1 MSNYFRNVPDF
12 DYVSRL
18 PDAKISDY
26 ITVKNFFKRGFL
38 REDIFQE
45 LSFFTK
51 YKIIGDD
58 RPDNVAWNF
67 YQESGLD
74 WLVLTCNNIIN
85 IQTEW
90 PMRQYDFD
98 RFLLDKYGSYAEL
111 ESIHHYETQEIRNSK
126 GVVMLEKEMQVK
138 SDFTFSYYDWWLKTQ
153 QNITNADT
161 VTPVTNYEYEEKIE
175 DAKRNIFLL
184 KTRYLGLVMDDME
197 ELMTYKKGST
207 QYVSETLKE
216 AENIRLYS

>member
-18 PDAKISDY
+18 PGAKISDY
-26 ITVKNFFKRGFL
+26 NKVKNFFKRGFI

-90 PMRQYDFD
+90 PLSQTDFD
-98 RFLLDKYGSYAEL
+98 RFLLDKYETYEKL
-111 ESIHHYETQEIRNSK
+111 NEIHHYETIEIKTTK
-126 GVVMLEKEMQVK
+126 GTIIVKEGLQVD
-138 SDFTFSYYDWWLKTQ
+138 SNFTVTYYDD
-153 QNITNADT
+153 ITEKQ
-161 VTPVTNYEYEEKIE
+161 VTPTKLTTSVTNYVYEQKIE
-175 DAKRNIFLL
+175 DEKRNIYLL
-184 KTRYLGLVMDDME
+184 KPKYLNIIYDDMDE
-197 ELMTYKKGST
+197 MMSY
-207 QYVSETLKE
+207 
-216 AENIRLYS
+216 I

>member
-1 MSNYFRNVPDF
+1 MSDYFRNVPDF
-12 DYVSRL
+12 NYVSRL
-18 PDAKISDY
+18 PGAKISDY
-26 ITVKNFFKRGFL
+26 IIVKNFFKRGFI
-38 REDIFQE
+38 REDIFKE

-98 RFLLDKYGSYAEL
+98 RFLLDKYETYEKL
-111 ESIHHYETQEIRNSK
+111 NETHHYETIEIKNTY
-126 GVVMLEKEMQVK
+126 GTVIVKEGLQVD
-138 SDFTFSYYDWWLKTQ
+138 SDFTVTYYD
-153 QNITNADT
+153 NITKKQVT
-161 VTPVTNYEYEEKIE
+161 PTKLVTPVTNYVYEEKIE
-175 DAKRNIFLL
+175 NEKRNIFLI
-184 KTRYLGLVMDDME
+184 KPRYLGIIYDDMDE
-197 ELMTYKKGST
+197 MMSYIKGSS
-207 QYVSETLKE
+207 QYKTETLKT
-216 AENIRLYS
+216 ADNIRLYN

>member
-1 MSNYFRNVPDF
+1 MSDYFRNVPDF

-18 PDAKISDY
+18 PGAKISDY

-74 WLVLTCNNIIN
+74 WLVLTCNNIVN

-90 PMRQYDFD
+90 PLTQTDFD
-98 RFLLDKYGSYAEL
+98 RFLLDKYETYEKL
-111 ESIHHYETQEIRNSK
+111 NEIHHYETVEIKTTRGTVIVK
-126 GVVMLEKEMQVK
+126 EGLEVD
-138 SDFTFSYYDWWLKTQ
+138 SNFTVTYYDD
-153 QNITNADT
+153 ITEKQ
-161 VTPVTNYEYEEKIE
+161 VTPTKLVTSVTNYVYEEKVE
-175 DAKRNIFLL
+175 NEKRNIFLL
-184 KTRYLGLVMDDME
+184 KPQYLNIIYDDMDE
-197 ELMTYKKGST
+197 MMSYKKGSS
-207 QYVSETLKE
+207 QYKTETLKT
-216 AENIRLYS
+216 ADNIRLYI

>member
-18 PDAKISDY
+18 PGAKISDY
-26 ITVKNFFKRGFL
+26 NKVKNFFKRGFI

-51 YKIIGDD
+51 YKIQGDD

-90 PMRQYDFD
+90 PLSQTDFD
-98 RFLLDKYGSYAEL
+98 RFLLDKYETYEKL
-111 ESIHHYETQEIRNSK
+111 NEIHHYETIELQ
-126 GVVMLEKEMQVK
+126 GVL
-138 SDFTFSYYDWWLKTQ
+138 L
-153 QNITNADT
+153 
-161 VTPVTNYEYEEKIE
+161 
-175 DAKRNIFLL
+175 LL
-184 KTRYLGLVMDDME
+184 KKVFKWILIL
-197 ELMTYKKGST
+197 
-207 QYVSETLKE
+207 Q
-216 AENIRLYS
+216 

>member
-18 PDAKISDY
+18 PGAKISDY
-26 ITVKNFFKRGFL
+26 NKVKNFFKRGFI
-38 REDIFQE
+38 REDIFKE

-90 PMRQYDFD
+90 PLSQTDFD
-98 RFLLDKYGSYAEL
+98 RFLLDKYETYEKL
-111 ESIHHYETQEIRNSK
+111 NEIHHYETIEIKTTK
-126 GVVMLEKEMQVK
+126 GTIIVKEGLQVD
-138 SDFTFSYYDWWLKTQ
+138 SNFTVTYYDG
-153 QNITNADT
+153 ITEKQ
-161 VTPVTNYEYEEKIE
+161 VTPTKLTTSVTNYVYEQKIE
-175 DAKRNIFLL
+175 DEKRNIFLL
-184 KTRYLGLVMDDME
+184 KPKYLNIIYDDMDE
-197 ELMTYKKGST
+197 MMSYIKGSS
-207 QYVSETLKE
+207 QYKTETLKT
-216 AENIRLYS
+216 ADNIRLYI

>member
-18 PDAKISDY
+18 PGAKISDY
-26 ITVKNFFKRGFL
+26 IKVKNFFKRGFL

-74 WLVLTCNNIIN
+74 WLVLTCNNIVN

-90 PMRQYDFD
+90 PLTQTDFD
-98 RFLLDKYGSYAEL
+98 RFLLDKYETYEKL
-111 ESIHHYETQEIRNSK
+111 NEIHHYETVEIKTTRGTVIVK
-126 GVVMLEKEMQVK
+126 EGLEVD
-138 SDFTFSYYDWWLKTQ
+138 SNFTVTYYDD
-153 QNITNADT
+153 ITEKQ
-161 VTPVTNYEYEEKIE
+161 VTPTKLVTSVTNYVYEEKVE
-175 DAKRNIFLL
+175 NEKRNIFLL
-184 KTRYLGLVMDDME
+184 KPQYLNIIYDDMDE
-197 ELMTYKKGST
+197 MMSYKKGSS
-207 QYVSETLKE
+207 QYKTETLKT
-216 AENIRLYS
+216 ADNIRLYI

>member
-1 MSNYFRNVPDF
+1 MSDYFRNVPDF

-18 PDAKISDY
+18 PGAKISDY

-51 YKIIGDD
+51 YQIKGDD

-74 WLVLTCNNIIN
+74 WLVLTCNNIVN

-90 PMRQYDFD
+90 PLKQTDFD
-98 RFLLDKYGSYAEL
+98 RFLLDKYDTYEKL
-111 ESIHHYETQEIRNSK
+111 NDIHHYETIEIKNTM
-126 GVVMLEKEMQVK
+126 GVVLLKEGLEVDE
-138 SDFTFSYYDWWLKTQ
+138 TFSMTYYDDVTEKQVTPTTLTRS
-153 QNITNADT
+153 ITNYT
-161 VTPVTNYEYEEKIE
+161 HESKIE
-175 DAKRNIFLL
+175 DDKRNIYLL
-184 KTRYLGLVMDDME
+184 KPKYLNIIYDDMDE
-197 ELMTYKKGST
+197 MMSYIKGSS
-207 QYVSETLKE
+207 QYKTETLKS
-216 AENIRLYS
+216 ADNIRLYT

>member
-18 PDAKISDY
+18 PGAKISDY
-26 ITVKNFFKRGFL
+26 NKVKNFFKRGFI

-90 PMRQYDFD
+90 PLSQTDFD
-98 RFLLDKYGSYAEL
+98 RFLLDKYETYEKL
-111 ESIHHYETQEIRNSK
+111 NEIHHYETIEIKTTK
-126 GVVMLEKEMQVK
+126 GTIIVKEGLQVD
-138 SDFTFSYYDWWLKTQ
+138 SNFTVTYYDD
-153 QNITNADT
+153 ITEKQ
-161 VTPVTNYEYEEKIE
+161 VTPTKLTTSVTNYVYEQKIE
-175 DAKRNIFLL
+175 DEKRNIYLL
-184 KTRYLGLVMDDME
+184 KPKYLNIIYDDMDE
-197 ELMTYKKGST
+197 MMSYIKGSS
-207 QYVSETLKE
+207 QYKTETLKT
-216 AENIRLYS
+216 ADNIRLYT

>member
-18 PDAKISDY
+18 PGAKISDY
-26 ITVKNFFKRGFL
+26 NKVKNFFKRGFI

-90 PMRQYDFD
+90 PLSQTDFD
-98 RFLLDKYGSYAEL
+98 RFLLDKYETYEKL
-111 ESIHHYETQEIRNSK
+111 NEIHHYETIEIKTTK
-126 GVVMLEKEMQVK
+126 GTIIVKEGLQVD
-138 SDFTFSYYDWWLKTQ
+138 SNFTVTYYDD
-153 QNITNADT
+153 ITEKQ
-161 VTPVTNYEYEEKIE
+161 VTPTKLTTSVTNYVYEQKIE
-175 DAKRNIFLL
+175 DEKRNIFLL
-184 KTRYLGLVMDDME
+184 KPNYLNIIYDDMDE
-197 ELMTYKKGST
+197 MMSYIKGSS
-207 QYVSETLKE
+207 QYKTETLKT
-216 AENIRLYS
+216 ADNIRLYI

>member
-1 MSNYFRNVPDF
+1 MSNYFRNVPDI

-18 PDAKISDY
+18 PGAKISDY
-26 ITVKNFFKRGFL
+26 IKVKNFFKRGFI

-74 WLVLTCNNIIN
+74 WLVLTCNNIVN

-90 PMRQYDFD
+90 PMSQYNFD
-98 RFLLDKYGSYAEL
+98 KFLLNKYETYEKIN
-111 ESIHHYETQEIRNSK
+111 EIHHYETIEIKNTR
-126 GVVMLEKEMQVK
+126 GTILLKEGLQVD
-138 SDFTFSYYDWWLKTQ
+138 SNFSMTYFDD
-153 QNITNADT
+153 ITKEQ
-161 VTPVTNYEYEEKIE
+161 VTPTKISTSVTNYVYEEKIE
-175 DAKRNIFLL
+175 NEKRNIFLL
-184 KTRYLGLVMDDME
+184 KPRYLNIIYDDMDE
-197 ELMTYKKGST
+197 MMSYIKGSS
-207 QYVSETLKE
+207 QYRTETLKT
-216 AENIRLYS
+216 ADNIRLYT